1 MSILMGLTMLG
12 LPFALLALLLFWLLL
27 KFLNIWVAA
36 IICFILL
43 SATMIIVSYKA
54 LAWWIKQY
62 PDEANKTFFP
72 YIQWAQ
78 IRKAYKTGKS
88 INIKIYD
95 DQKND

>member
-27 KFLNIWVAA
+27 KFLNIWLAAA
-36 IICFILL
+36 ICFTLL
-43 SATMIIVSYKA
+43 SALMIVVSYEM
-54 LAWWIKQY
+54 LGWWIRRY
-62 PDEANKTFFP
+62 PEDAQKTFFP

-95 DQKND
+95 DKKE